1 MEPIQISTE
10 PATSNTTTSPVVDDV
25 QEVED
30 TSNFFSSADDN
41 SENAAENTTP
51 VAEEAEEAEEESDE
65 EEEEE
70 EEEEDEEEEEEEDES
85 ETRNI
90 NAIANIVGSAA
101 SDSSFAR
108 KLYKGLCCMKDL
120 IESLEAR
127 GVVFDTEEDEE
138 DTADEED
145 EEEEEEEEEEEKEAE
160 EKVETPLFNTAPAVP
175 KVEPLPNAE
184 SILGTEI
191 PLNSAEKPAVA
202 NESLTPTAPP
212 AEGGK
217 SVLNT
222 LTGFLTGKT
231 PIFSKTR
238 RNKNRR
244 VNKA

>member
-10 PATSNTTTSPVVDDV
+10 PATSNTFTSSPVVDDV

-41 SENAAENTTP
+41 SENAAENSTP
-51 VAEEAEEAEEESDE
+51 VAEEAEVDAMKAEDESDEEEEEEAE

-70 EEEEDEEEEEEEDES
+70 EEEENES

-127 GVVFDTEEDEE
+127 GVVFDTEVDEE
-138 DTADEED
+138 DTADEEEEA
-145 EEEEEEEEEEEKEAE
+145 EEEDEAE

-191 PLNSAEKPAVA
+191 PLNNSEKPAVT
-202 NESLTPTAPP
+202 NESLTLTPT
-212 AEGGK
+212 ESGK

-222 LTGFLTGKT
+222 LTGYLTGKT
-231 PIFSKTR
+231 PLFSKTR

-244 VNKA
+244 VSKA

>member
-51 VAEEAEEAEEESDE
+51 VAEEAEEAEEAKEAEEESDE
-65 EEEEE
+65 EEE
-70 EEEEDEEEEEEEDES
+70 EEEEEEEDES

-127 GVVFDTEEDEE
+127 GVVFETEADEE

-145 EEEEEEEEEEEKEAE
+145 EEEEEEEAE